1 MGLKN
6 VSVPPGAADSYWLA
20 HQLTQSPE
28 ALVVFTAA
36 AWDAVRL
43 KEELLWWDPDLK
55 VAVFPDW
62 ETLPYD
68 HFSPHPDLISERLA
82 TLWSLYQGQCRVLLV
97 PVVTVLYPIPPVSE
111 LIRCSFLLKR
121 REKVHLDIFRSRLL
135 QAGYQVVQQVLAPG
149 EFCVRGGIWD
159 VFPTGSLVPF
169 RIEWMDDEVESLRT
183 FDVDT
188 QRTLY
193 PVNEI
198 RILPGREY
206 PMDEKSQIRFRQKFR
221 ETFEGDP
228 SRCRFYKEVGQ
239 GVYPGGI
246 EYYLPLFYDERA
258 SLFDYL
264 ATDFRVILHGSVEK
278 TLEEFWQTTKQ
289 RYVQRAGD
297 LTLPVLAPR
306 DLFLMPETFFVRI
319 KNWPV
324 THLSIRADDSPSE
337 LFQTV
342 PKVTISRRGELPF
355 KLFSEWLTHFSGR
368 LLIVAESL
376 GRRETLVQMLRE
388 IGYEFQV
395 VDSWSAF
402 CRGSVSYGIVAAAL
416 QQGVVLVNPA
426 VTLLTES
433 DLYDT
438 PLRQKRREK
447 STTQQ
452 VDSLIKSLSEI
463 RVGDPVV
470 HQNHGIGRFMGLV
483 TFEDTE
489 GIAAEYLHV
498 QYAKEQALYI
508 PVAQLHV
515 ISRYSGGPP
524 EQAPL
529 HQLGSDQWEKAKT
542 RAAKQARDTAVELLD
557 LYAKRAA
564 RQGVSFEIEQKDYDK
579 FCLGFEFEETADQK
593 AAIEAVIADMRS
605 SRPMD
610 RLVCGDVGFGK
621 TEVAMRAAFCAI
633 QAGYQVALLVPTT
646 LLAEQ
651 HFQSFSDRFA
661 DWPVSVHEL
670 SRFRNAKESKK
681 TLDEIAS
688 GQADLVIGTHKLIR
702 SDVHF
707 ARLGLVI
714 IDEEHRFGV
723 RQKEQ
728 FKKIRLDVDVLA
740 LTATPI
746 PRTLA
751 LSLEGIRDFSVIA
764 TAPQKRLAIKTFVYP
779 YSDEMIREATL
790 RELKRGGQVYF
801 LYNEVETMANMHD
814 HLQKLLPEA
823 SIGIA
828 HGQLSER
835 ELERVMHEF
844 YHQRINFLLC
854 STIIETGIDVP
865 TANTIVIHRADRFG
879 LAQLHQLRG
888 RVGRSHH
895 QAYAYLLTPSFE
907 SLTMNAKRRLE
918 AIQRMEELGAGF
930 YLAMQDMEIRGAGEI
945 LGDSQSGD
953 VQEVGF
959 GLYHDLLNQ
968 AIEAL
973 KKGEPWSGE
982 DPMAVQSEVHLH
994 APTLLPPDYCPD
1006 IQERLVLYKRL
1017 SNSTSE
1023 EQLQELEGEL
1033 WDRFGEPPEPA
1044 RLLIQVHNIRLLT
1057 EVLGIQKVNADET
1070 GWVIHFTKHTKIEP
1084 HLLMDWVLAQ
1094 NKKARWT
1101 GNDRLRLEQKVP
1113 EPLSRIEGLRSVLK
1127 VFRGFMAPV

>member
-6 VSVPPGAADSYWLA
+6 VFVPSGAADSYWLS
-20 HQLTQSPE
+20 HQLAQSPGP
-28 ALVVFTAA
+28 LVVFTAA
-36 AWDAVRL
+36 AWDAIRL
-43 KEELLWWDPDLK
+43 KEELLWWDPDLN
-55 VAVFPDW
+55 VDILPDW

-82 TLWSLYQGQCRVLLV
+82 TLWSLYQGQCRILLV
-97 PVVTVLYPIPPVSE
+97 PVITALYPTPPVSE
-111 LIRCSFLLKR
+111 LIRCAFVLKR
-121 REKVHLDIFRSRLL
+121 QEKVQLDIFRNRLV
-135 QAGYQVVQQVLAPG
+135 QAGYQLVQQVLAPG

-206 PMDEKSQIRFRQKFR
+206 PMDEKSQVRFRQKFR

-239 GVYPGGI
+239 GIYPGGI
-246 EYYLPLFYDERA
+246 EYYLPLFYEERA

-264 ATDFRVILHGSVEK
+264 ATDFTVVLHGSVDK

-289 RYVQRAGD
+289 RYTQRSGD
-297 LTLPVLAPR
+297 LTLPVLPPQ
-306 DLFLMPETFFVRI
+306 DFFLTPDAFFKHLKSWSILRLSVR
-319 KNWPV
+319 
-324 THLSIRADDSPSE
+324 TEGAYSE
-337 LFQTV
+337 LFRTR
-342 PKVTISRRGELPF
+342 PKVTISRRGEQPF
-355 KLFSEWLTHFSGR
+355 KLFSEWLATLSGR

-388 IGYEFQV
+388 IGCGFQV
-395 VDSWSAF
+395 VESWSEF
-402 CRGSVSYGIVAAAL
+402 CRGSVPYGIAVAAL
-416 QQGVVLVNPA
+416 QQGVVLAHPA

-433 DLYDT
+433 DLYDI
-438 PLRQKRREK
+438 PPRQQRREK
-447 STTQQ
+447 ATAQQ

-483 TFEDTE
+483 TFENEE
-489 GIAAEYLHV
+489 GLPAEYLHV

-524 EQAPL
+524 DQAPL

-542 RAAKQARDTAVELLD
+542 KAAKQARDTAVELLD

-564 RQGVSFEIEQKDYDK
+564 RMGVSFEIEQKDYDK

-593 AAIEAVIADMRS
+593 AAIEAVIADMRAP
-605 SRPMD
+605 RPMD

-651 HFQSFSDRFA
+651 HFQNFSDRFS
-661 DWPVSVHEL
+661 DWPVTVHEL
-670 SRFRNAKESKK
+670 SRFRSAKESKK

-728 FKKIRLDVDVLA
+728 FKKIRTDVDVLA

-779 YSDEMIREATL
+779 YSDEVIREATL
-790 RELKRGGQVYF
+790 RELKRGGQIYF
-801 LYNEVETMANMHD
+801 LYNEVETMSNIHD
-814 HLQKLLPEA
+814 HLVKLVPEA
-823 SIGIA
+823 RIGIA

-865 TANTIVIHRADRFG
+865 TANTIVIHRSDRFG

-907 SLTMNAKRRLE
+907 SLTVNAKRRLE

-959 GLYHDLLNQ
+959 GLYHDLLNH
-968 AIEAL
+968 AIKAL
-973 KKGEPWSGE
+973 KNGEPWSGE

-1017 SNSTSE
+1017 SNATTE
-1023 EQLQELEGEL
+1023 EQLQELEEEL
-1033 WDRFGEPPEPA
+1033 WDRFGEPPAPA
-1044 RLLIQVHNIRLLT
+1044 RLLIRVHNIRLLT
-1057 EVLGIQKVNADET
+1057 EFLGIQKVDASEVY
-1070 GWVIHFTKHTKIEP
+1070 WVIHFSKRTKIEP

-1094 NKKARWT
+1094 HKKARWI
-1101 GNDRLRLEQKVP
+1101 GNDRLRLEQQIP
-1113 EPLSRIEGLRSVLK
+1113 EALSRVEGLRGVLK
-1127 VFRGFMAPV
+1127 IFCGFMG